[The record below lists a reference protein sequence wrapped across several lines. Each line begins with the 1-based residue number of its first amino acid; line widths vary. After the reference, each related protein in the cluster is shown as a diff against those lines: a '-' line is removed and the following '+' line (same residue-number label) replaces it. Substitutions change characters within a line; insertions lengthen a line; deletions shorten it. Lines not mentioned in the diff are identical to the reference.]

1 MFDEGIYGFSK
12 AFEILQ
18 VKRLTAKLLCY
29 FSMILL
35 QCKKLK
41 YGTRWFKKYLNT
53 VHTENK
59 TALSSSL
66 SILRGFLGVS
76 WGKAVAV
83 SFRWKLFLRFLFF
96 ILLELELWQLWW
108 EVITI
113 ALKFDLFTLLSK
125 SSLTQNS
132 NFIFKLDF
140 FFLVEIKLVQ
150 ELCYVH

>member
-1 MFDEGIYGFSK
+1 M
-12 AFEILQ
+12 
-18 VKRLTAKLLCY
+18 KRLTAKLLCY

-41 YGTRWFKKYLNT
+41 YGTRRFKKYLNT

-76 WGKAVAV
+76 WRKAVAV

-96 ILLELELWQLWW
+96 ILLELELWTVMMMRNNNYSTQIWFVYF
-108 EVITI
+108 VIKIKLNTK
-113 ALKFDLFTLLSK
+113 LKFYFQTW
-125 SSLTQNS
+125 
-132 NFIFKLDF
+132 I